1 MENHFICVKT
11 HSWFREAVGILVA
24 EICVVLECI
33 LWQLLE
39 DDGVRES
46 RVEDKNKV
54 PAIYVN
60 NKRD

>member
-1 MENHFICVKT
+1 M
-11 HSWFREAVGILVA
+11 
-24 EICVVLECI
+24 LECI

-60 NKRD
+60 NKARLDQFEKGTSLVV